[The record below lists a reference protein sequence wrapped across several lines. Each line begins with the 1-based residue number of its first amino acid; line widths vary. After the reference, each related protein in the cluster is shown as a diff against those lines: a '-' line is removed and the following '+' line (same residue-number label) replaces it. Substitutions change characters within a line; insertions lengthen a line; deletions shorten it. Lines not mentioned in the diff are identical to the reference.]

1 MAIYA
6 TLMDIIDSYTGLS
19 PAAFFTI
26 AALMVAVYKMVCGMF
41 VDSEEF
47 NKSSSSSN
55 STSNHIHTPTVY
67 EPVQLGDVTEQELK
81 AYDGSDPNKP
91 LLMAIKG
98 QIYDVSSSRIFYGPG
113 GPYAKFAGRD
123 ASRALALLSFD
134 PKDLTGN
141 LDGLGESELE
151 VLQDWEYKFMEKY
164 VKVGKLVSEQ
174 IRAEENAEEAQKHEV
189 NGDS

>member
-1 MAIYA
+1 MSGWGKEIVKEKERIW
-6 TLMDIIDSYTGLS
+6 TLY
-19 PAAFFTI
+19 P
-26 AALMVAVYKMVCGMF
+26 
-41 VDSEEF
+41 
-47 NKSSSSSN
+47 
-55 STSNHIHTPTVY
+55 
-67 EPVQLGDVTEQELK
+67 ELK

-113 GPYAKFAGRD
+113 DPYAKIAGRD
-123 ASRALALLSFD
+123 ASRALALLPFD

-151 VLQDWEYKFMEKY
+151 VLQDWDYKFMEKY

-174 IRAEENAEEAQKHEV
+174 IRAEENAEEAQKDEV

>member
-1 MAIYA
+1 MEIYS
-6 TLMDIIDSYTGLS
+6 TLTDFIASYTGLS

-26 AALMVAVYKMVCGMF
+26 AALMVAVYKTVCTMF
-41 VDSEEF
+41 VDPQHLD
-47 NKSSSSSN
+47 KSPSSN
-55 STSNHIHTPTVY
+55 QIQTPKIH
-67 EPVQLGDVTEQELK
+67 EPVQLGDVNEQDLK
-81 AYDGSDPNKP
+81 AYDGSDPDKP

-98 QIYDVSSSRIFYGPG
+98 HIYDVSSSRMFYGPG

-134 PKDLTGN
+134 PQDLTGN
-141 LDGLGESELE
+141 LDGLGESELQ

-174 IRAEENAEEAQKHEV
+174 TTAEEDAEESQKHEADE
-189 NGDS
+189 DS